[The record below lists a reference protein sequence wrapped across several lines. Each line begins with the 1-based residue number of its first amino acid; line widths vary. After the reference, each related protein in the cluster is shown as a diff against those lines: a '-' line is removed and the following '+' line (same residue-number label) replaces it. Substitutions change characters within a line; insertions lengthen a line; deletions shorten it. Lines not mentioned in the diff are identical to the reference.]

1 MQGLGSR
8 LQKVYNV
15 VEEVEERRVPLPFWG
30 ESELVHKA
38 HKHRRK
44 PAATSKETEKAFN
57 SGRWSKTERED
68 FARAVDA
75 CGGNWDQVAALRD
88 FQGTEE
94 PSGELEL
101 DQNLQKKLA
110 QVLSPF
116 TKDGRIVLTR
126 ELAVLGA
133 YRILRMGSGEEGQQ
147 MHEPKTIPIPSLRP
161 EMKPEPEPRYW
172 VEEAVV
178 DVEAQEEWRG
188 NEAEAHSQCGPA
200 SSPNSCIY

>member
-1 MQGLGSR
+1 MPAAATGTRLRIKTRTKLQVRSHSR
-8 LQKVYNV
+8 KLEHAQKADK
-15 VEEVEERRVPLPFWG
+15 L
-30 ESELVHKA
+30 
-38 HKHRRK
+38 RRK
-44 PAATSKETEKAFN
+44 
-57 SGRWSKTERED
+57 
-68 FARAVDA
+68 VDRFYKHLKKLSE
-75 CGGNWDQVAALRD
+75 VALRD